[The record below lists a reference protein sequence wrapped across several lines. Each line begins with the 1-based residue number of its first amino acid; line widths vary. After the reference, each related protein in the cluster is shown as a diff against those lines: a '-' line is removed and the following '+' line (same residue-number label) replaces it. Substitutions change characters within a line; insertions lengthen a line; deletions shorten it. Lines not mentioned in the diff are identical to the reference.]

1 MKLTMPK
8 FKLSTNTDL
17 TDALQSQGIE
27 KVFTQEAD
35 FTPIV
40 GPELGDK
47 VFISAADHA
56 VELNLDENGVEGS
69 AVMAFRGEFRSLR
82 RTRNVDID
90 RPFYFTISTRC
101 YHNELRQQWKCPYEN
116 TPIFIGKVVTPFV
129 DE

>member
-1 MKLTMPK
+1 MKKQFMKLTMPK

-47 VFISAADHA
+47 ERGNTLVKILR
-56 VELNLDENGVEGS
+56 VKNLEH
-69 AVMAFRGEFRSLR
+69 
-82 RTRNVDID
+82 I
-90 RPFYFTISTRC
+90 
-101 YHNELRQQWKCPYEN
+101 
-116 TPIFIGKVVTPFV
+116 
-129 DE
+129 